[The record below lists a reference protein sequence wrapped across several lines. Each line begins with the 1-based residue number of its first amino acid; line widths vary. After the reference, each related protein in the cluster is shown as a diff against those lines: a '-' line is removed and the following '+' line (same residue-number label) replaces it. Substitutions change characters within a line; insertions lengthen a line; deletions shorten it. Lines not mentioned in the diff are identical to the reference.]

1 MPAQEAMWMT
11 SKRLIVEL
19 DGVSRS
25 FGEREV
31 IRNCTMRLP
40 EGSIYG
46 FLGPNGAG
54 KTTVMKILTGLL
66 KQSRGQAK
74 VLGMDVSTHRDEILA
89 QVGSLIEVPIFFEHL
104 SARKNL
110 EIHLAYMNK
119 EDKNVTEFLEMV
131 GLEQTGTQAVS
142 TFSLGMRQRLAIARA
157 VIHKPKLLILDE
169 PINGLDPLAIRQMR
183 ALFQRFVNEYG
194 MSILISSHIIS
205 ELEHVADMIGIIVN
219 GSIIR
224 EMHMTEICAQF
235 PNGLEDYFFEITS
248 GGTESA

>member
-1 MPAQEAMWMT
+1 M
-11 SKRLIVEL
+11 SGKGLIVEME
-19 DGVSRS
+19 GISRS

-31 IRNCTMRLP
+31 IRNCTMNLP

-66 KQSRGQAK
+66 KQSSGRAK
-74 VLGMDVSTHRDEILA
+74 VLGMDVSTHRDQMLG

-104 SARKNL
+104 SAKENL
-110 EIHLAYMNK
+110 QIHLAYM
-119 EDKNVTEFLEMV
+119 DKDDNNVMEFLEMV
-131 GLEQTGTQAVS
+131 GLEQTGVQAVS

-169 PINGLDPLAIRQMR
+169 PINGLDPLAIREMR
-183 ALFQRFVNEYG
+183 ALFKRFVNEYG

-205 ELEHVADMIGIIVN
+205 ELEQVADIIGVIVK

-224 EMHMTEICAQF
+224 EMHMTEIRAQF
-235 PNGLEDYFFEITS
+235 PNGLEEYFFEVTS
-248 GGTESA
+248 GGTGIA

>member
-1 MPAQEAMWMT
+1 M
-11 SKRLIVEL
+11 SGKGLIVEME
-19 DGVSRS
+19 GISRS

-31 IRNCTMRLP
+31 IRNCTMNLP

-66 KQSRGQAK
+66 KQSSGHAK
-74 VLGMDVSTHRDEILA
+74 VLGMDVSTHRDEMLG

-104 SARKNL
+104 SAKENL
-110 EIHLAYMNK
+110 QIHLAYM
-119 EDKNVTEFLEMV
+119 DKDDNNVMEFLEMV
-131 GLEQTGTQAVS
+131 GLEQTGSQAVS

-169 PINGLDPLAIRQMR
+169 PINGLDPLAIREMR
-183 ALFQRFVNEYG
+183 ALFKRFVNEFG

-205 ELEHVADMIGIIVN
+205 ELEQVADIIGIIVN

-224 EMHMTEICAQF
+224 EMHMTEIRAKF
-235 PNGLEDYFFEITS
+235 PNGLEEYFFEVTS
-248 GGTESA
+248 GGTEIA

>member
-1 MPAQEAMWMT
+1 M
-11 SKRLIVEL
+11 SGKGLIVEME
-19 DGVSRS
+19 GISRS

-31 IRNCTMRLP
+31 IRNCTMNLP

-66 KQSRGQAK
+66 KQSSGHAK
-74 VLGMDVSTHRDEILA
+74 VLGMDVLTHRDEMLG

-104 SARKNL
+104 SAKENL
-110 EIHLAYMNK
+110 QIHLAYM
-119 EDKNVTEFLEMV
+119 DKDDNNVMEFLEMV
-131 GLEQTGTQAVS
+131 GLEQTGSQAVS

-169 PINGLDPLAIRQMR
+169 PINGLDPLAIREMR
-183 ALFQRFVNEYG
+183 ALFKRFVNEYG

-205 ELEHVADMIGIIVN
+205 ELEQVADIIGIIVN

-224 EMHMTEICAQF
+224 EMHMTEIRAKF
-235 PNGLEDYFFEITS
+235 PNGLEEYFFEVTS
-248 GGTESA
+248 GGTEIA